1 MAIRGIGRS
10 GGGWSYGRGPGG
22 GMVWRLEGVELVTAN
37 INAVLQKMKL
47 SGHRGL
53 LSAANYVLTDADVG
67 QSPLV
72 PALTGNLRSS
82 RFAEPFTTAKGE
94 PFVVLGY
101 TANYA
106 AAVHEML
113 TSPSGKPIDWS
124 RPGSGPKFL
133 QASLTRNADKIA
145 VIVAKHVEL

>member
-10 GGGWSYGRGPGG
+10 GGGWTYGKGPAG
-22 GMVWRLEGVELVTAN
+22 GMVWRLDGVEKVSAN
-37 INAVLQKMKL
+37 INAQLKKMKI

-53 LSAANYVLTDADVG
+53 LSAANYVLTDADIG

-82 RFAEPFTTAKGE
+82 RFAEPLPSEQPTVIF
-94 PFVVLGY
+94 GY
-101 TANYA
+101 SANYA

-113 TSPSGKPIDWS
+113 ISPSGKPIDWS

-133 QASLTRNADKIA
+133 EASLTRNADKIA
-145 VIVAKHVEL
+145 LIVAKHVEL

>member
-1 MAIRGIGRS
+1 MIRGIGRS
-10 GGGWSYGRGPGG
+10 GGGWAFGNVPGG
-22 GMVWRLEGVELVTAN
+22 GKGFRLDGVEQVTGN
-37 INAVLQKMKL
+37 INKVLQGMKL
-47 SGHRGL
+47 RGHRGL

-67 QSPLV
+67 HSPLV

-82 RFAEPFTTAKGE
+82 RFAEPLTTPEGQ

-101 TANYA
+101 KANYA

-113 TSPSGKPIDWS
+113 TSPSGKPINWS

-133 QASLTRNADKIA
+133 EASLRRNESKIA
-145 VIVAKHVEL
+145 IIVAKHVRL